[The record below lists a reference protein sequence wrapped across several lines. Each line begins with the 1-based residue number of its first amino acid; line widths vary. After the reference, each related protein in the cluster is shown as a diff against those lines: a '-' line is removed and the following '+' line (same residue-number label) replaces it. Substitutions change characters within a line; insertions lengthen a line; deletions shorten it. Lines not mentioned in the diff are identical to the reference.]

1 MAGTVIYEAH
11 PTMFRAHPFWFIG
24 CIILIPV
31 FGLGVL
37 LLLYWYIH
45 TRQTAL
51 TVTDRAALREGHPEQ
66 GSHLSLA
73 QARPRR
79 ARDARV
85 PEPYPRRWDYPN
97 LNRRRSAGV
106 HGGGHAGPRHDQR
119 GDLESAEPRN
129 GLGPA
134 CRART
139 TIAITRRHGSC
150 SLRRSRS
157 SCWSRLYRIYYFVEY
172 ANFSDPFAAGLGL
185 KNAALI
191 SFDVSLA
198 VILVMAVVSGGDAIF
213 GELPFTIAGFLIFFV
228 VFWLKIAWIF

>member
-1 MAGTVIYEAH
+1 
-11 PTMFRAHPFWFIG
+11 MFRAHPFWFIG

-37 LLLYWYIH
+37 VLLYWYIH

-51 TVTDRAALREGHPEQ
+51 TVTDSELLYERGI
-66 GSHLSLA
+66 LSKDRTSVSLKHG
-73 QARPRR
+73 
-79 ARDARV
+79 DARV
-85 PEPYPRRWDYPN
+85 PQPYPRRWDYPN
-97 LNRRRSAGV
+97 LNRRRLAGV

-119 GDLESAEPRN
+119 GDLESEEPRN

-157 SCWSRLYRIYYFVEY
+157 SCWSRLYGIYYFVEY

-198 VILVMAVVSGGDAIF
+198 VIPVMAVVSGGDASSASCR
-213 GELPFTIAGFLIFFV
+213 PPSQGF
-228 VFWLKIAWIF
+228 